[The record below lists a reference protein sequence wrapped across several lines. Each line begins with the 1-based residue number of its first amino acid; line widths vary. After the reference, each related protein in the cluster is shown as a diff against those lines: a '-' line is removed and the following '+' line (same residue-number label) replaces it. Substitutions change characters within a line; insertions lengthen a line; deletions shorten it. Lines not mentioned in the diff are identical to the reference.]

1 MLIDD
6 VLFYSSFNMI
16 FFAIYNSAR
25 KDTLFSRCAR
35 KIAFWGDFCLGDCT
49 MCLLFKDWLGKEIV
63 TNRILKN
70 NVNTILVYVKKKV
83 YFCTKF
89 KSTQLITHFP

>member
-1 MLIDD
+1 
-6 VLFYSSFNMI
+6 
-16 FFAIYNSAR
+16 
-25 KDTLFSRCAR
+25 
-35 KIAFWGDFCLGDCT
+35 